1 MVKITIYTQKCE
13 QKCPGWKK
21 IDKLTIGGG
30 DDYSGLESTHTTKL
44 RNKKMNKQRVK
55 TRLKKRVKCKVTSKS
70 NKQQAKCNEN
80 EQKIKRNGKKVPCNK
95 QKVTSNEQQAT
106 SFKYFRRLF
115 LCNCLSSRLVV
126 YTSHPD

>member
-21 IDKLTIGGG
+21 NRKYNNRRGGTIIR
-30 DDYSGLESTHTTKL
+30 DL
-44 RNKKMNKQRVK
+44 RVLIQQNYV

-70 NKQQAKCNEN
+70 NKQQVKCIEN

-95 QKVTSNEQQAT
+95 QKVTSKEQQANE
-106 SFKYFRRLF
+106 FQLF
-115 LCNCLSSRLVV
+115 
-126 YTSHPD
+126 